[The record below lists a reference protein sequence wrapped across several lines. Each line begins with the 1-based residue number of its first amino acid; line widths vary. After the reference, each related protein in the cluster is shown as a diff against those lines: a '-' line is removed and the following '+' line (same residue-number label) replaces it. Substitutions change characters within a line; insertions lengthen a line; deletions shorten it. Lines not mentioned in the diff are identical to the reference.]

1 MTMAR
6 DTYRKTPLRLRNVPA
21 TPAMRKQYRIPLSP
35 ANYASMHPRKEN
47 MLTSITKNKL
57 QSPTR
62 PSPFTFRT
70 EERAARRKQARVHI
84 WFFDLG
90 LLLKLQEKAKTELRR
105 LRQSFCFKAR
115 PLPSFHNEREI
126 PKSPLKKVT
135 NAINKK
141 PMATPSKGANGVNKT
156 SETPSVKRSSK
167 SLSAYKNKL
176 QSPTIPS
183 PFTFR
188 TEERAT
194 KRKEKFEEKYNETA
208 AANNIEARPLPSFYN
223 ERETPKSPL
232 KKNLQANLKSLT
244 PARKPPISISQP
256 SSVKKSSRR
265 LWKIDPADHPLS
277 KYAALIE
284 QQTPKANLKSLTP
297 ARKPPISISQPS
309 SVKKSS
315 RRLWK
320 IDPAD
325 HPLSKYAALI
335 EHQKV

>member
-183 PFTFR
+183 LFTFR
-188 TEERAT
+188 TEEQ
-194 KRKEKFEEKYNETA
+194 RKGPLEENRQDLTFWFFD
-208 AANNIEARPLPSFYN
+208 LGLL
-223 ERETPKSPL
+223 L
-232 KKNLQANLKSLT
+232 KLQNLQANLKSLT

-284 QQTPKANLKSLTP
+284 QQ
-297 ARKPPISISQPS
+297 
-309 SVKKSS
+309 
-315 RRLWK
+315 
-320 IDPAD
+320 
-325 HPLSKYAALI
+325 
-335 EHQKV
+335 KV